1 MPNTINLDLVRQGD
15 QHLKRAKQL
24 NPRVTARAVPVA
36 SITTGA
42 LTVPE
47 LAQIAG
53 VHPQTIRRAIHAGEL
68 RAATGFQGKGHARIS
83 RTDAE
88 VWWRGRGGGTLLG
101 DLTPLESAPAA
112 TATTTATISR
122 AEARAK
128 GYGFL
133 KGRVRSSDDF
143 LADKHAEAER
153 ERQRDDA
160 RRAQGKQVAT

>member
-1 MPNTINLDLVRQGD
+1 MPNTINLDLVREGD
-15 QHLKRAKQL
+15 QHLKRAKRL
-24 NPRVTARAVPVA
+24 NPNITARTVPVGSIA
-36 SITTGA
+36 SRA
-42 LTVPE
+42 FTVPE
-47 LAQIAG
+47 LAQLAG

-101 DLTPLESAPAA
+101 DLTPLESALAA
-112 TATTTATISR
+112 TATATISR

-143 LADKHAEAER
+143 LADRHAEAER

-160 RRAQGKQVAT
+160 RRAQSKQVAT

>member
-1 MPNTINLDLVRQGD
+1 MPNTIDLDLVRQGD
-15 QHLKRAKQL
+15 QHLQRAKQL

-36 SITTGA
+36 TITTGA

-47 LAQIAG
+47 LAQLAG

-101 DLTPLESAPAA
+101 DLTPLESAPSPSG
-112 TATTTATISR
+112 TTTISR
-122 AEARAK
+122 EEAKAK

-133 KGRVRSSDDF
+133 KGRIRSSDDF

-160 RRAQGKQVAT
+160 RRAQSKQVAA